1 MQIEQKV
8 FGKIEDQEVVQF
20 SITNKS
26 GFTVRFINYGC
37 VITDIIAPDRDEN
50 MKNVVLGFDRIE
62 DYEKYSPY
70 FGAVVGRIAG
80 RIANGQ
86 FELNGKTFQITRNE
100 GENHLHG
107 GIKGFSHALWDY
119 KVIDEKDAVGVEF
132 SYTSEAGEEGF
143 PGKVEVT
150 TTYLVN
156 ENNQLDIHYRATT
169 DEDTIINLTNH
180 TYFNLSGDLNKTIKN
195 HELQL
200 DCSRYLELKE
210 DSIPTGKYIPVEG
223 TPFDFNDR
231 KPISQGVDSGYKQN
245 EIAGNGFDHPFVLDS
260 NFNREIE
267 LHDPESGRKLVVETD
282 QPAVV
287 IYTCNQSEGD
297 YEIRGVKPHH
307 HMAICLETQGFPD
320 AINQPDFPPVILKK
334 DDVYQAHTRFIFE

>member
-8 FGKIEDQEVVQF
+8 FGKIEDQDVAQF

-26 GFTVRFINYGC
+26 GFTIRFINYGC
-37 VITDIIAPDRDEN
+37 VITDIIAPDREGN
-50 MKNVVLGFDRIE
+50 LENVVLGFDRLE
-62 DYEKYSPY
+62 DYVDYSPY

-86 FELNGKTFQITRNE
+86 FNLNGKSFSITQNE
-100 GENHLHG
+100 DNNHLHG
-107 GIKGFSHALWDY
+107 GVKGFSHVLWDY
-119 KVIDEKDAVGVEF
+119 KVIEEKNTVGVEF
-132 SYTSEAGEEGF
+132 SYTSKAGEEGF
-143 PGKVEVT
+143 PGNVEVT

-156 ENNQLDIHYRATT
+156 EDNQLDIYYKATT

-180 TYFNLSGDLNKTIKN
+180 TYFNLSGNLNKTIRD

-200 DCSRYLELKE
+200 NCSRFLELKE
-210 DSIPTGKYIPVEG
+210 DSIPTGQLIPVEG
-223 TPFDFNDR
+223 TPFDFR
-231 KPISQGVDSGYKQN
+231 TSKPISQGIDSGYKQN
-245 EIAGNGFDHPFVLDS
+245 ELAGNGFDHPFALDS
-260 NFNREIE
+260 NFNREIQ
-267 LHDPESGRKLVVETD
+267 LYDPESGRKLVVETD

-287 IYTCNQSEGD
+287 VYTSNQYEGD

-320 AINQPDFPPVILKK
+320 AINQPDFPRVTLKRN
-334 DDVYQAHTRFIFE
+334 DVYQAHTRFVFK

>member
-8 FGKIEDQEVVQF
+8 FGEIENQEVVQF

-37 VITDIIAPDRDEN
+37 VITDIIAPDREGN
-50 MKNVVLGFDRIE
+50 MENVVLGFDCME
-62 DYEKYSPY
+62 DYENHSPY

-80 RIANGQ
+80 RIANSQ
-86 FELNGKTFQITRNE
+86 FTLNGKSYQITKNE
-100 GENHLHG
+100 GDNHLHG
-107 GIKGFSHALWDY
+107 GVKGFSHVLWDY
-119 KVIDEKDAVGVEF
+119 KVVEEKDAVGVEF
-132 SYTSEAGEEGF
+132 SYTSKAGEEGF

-156 ENNQLDIHYRATT
+156 ENNQLDIRYKATT

-180 TYFNLSGDLNKTIKN
+180 TYFNLSGDLSKTIKN

-200 DCSRYLELKE
+200 ESSRYIELKE
-210 DSIPTGKYIPVEG
+210 DSIPTGRLIPVEG
-223 TPFDFNDR
+223 TPFDFTNS

-245 EIAGNGFDHPFVLDS
+245 ELAGNGFDHPFVLDS

-267 LHDPESGRKLVVETD
+267 LYDPESGRKLLVETD

-297 YEIRGVKPHH
+297 YKIRGVRPHH

-320 AINQPDFPPVILKK
+320 AINQPDFPPVTLKK
-334 DDVYQAHTRFIFE
+334 DDVYQAHTRYIFK